1 MNGINISENKIGLII
16 LTSPDDPLPVAKVK
30 SISNHRWHPVE
41 KVWNFPN
48 TNGTLVKILKVFEG
62 EEIHLDPAL
71 QPQLSQPII
80 ARYKVS
86 EQSLHN
92 FEDLRR
98 ELVSR
103 KYSYKTVKGYRWYV
117 RNTSNIIP
125 NLEYIRTYSDKN
137 ELAENALPG
146 NGQLQKH
153 QEK

>member
-1 MNGINISENKIGLII
+1 M
-16 LTSPDDPLPVAKVK
+16 
-30 SISNHRWHPVE
+30 
-41 KVWNFPN
+41 
-48 TNGTLVKILKVFEG
+48 
-62 EEIHLDPAL
+62 
-71 QPQLSQPII
+71 
-80 ARYKVS
+80 
-86 EQSLHN
+86 
-92 FEDLRR
+92 RR